1 MAFDRRRTGRWDRT
15 TAVDWRP
22 MTAAAA
28 VASMRGTGLRPAAL
42 DRGPVDR
49 RSGGLV
55 PRKPI
60 ALRSDVGSAADA
72 ASLCAGLILS
82 ICPDVP
88 VRVRS
93 AA

>member
-1 MAFDRRRTGRWDRT
+1 M
-15 TAVDWRP
+15 
-22 MTAAAA
+22 
-28 VASMRGTGLRPAAL
+28 
-42 DRGPVDR
+42 
-49 RSGGLV
+49 